1 MVLARMSVSAK
12 GELSMGISV
21 IEGHASGTI
30 RDRIDQMARTR
41 GDNVFLISPETGRTL
56 TFAGLRQEAIAISAR
71 LRRAG
76 LERGDKVAFLMDNG
90 LFTVQLFLGTMYSG
104 LVTVPLNV
112 RAGLDQL
119 AYTLDHSDAKVLFI
133 EDQYAALAREAL

>member
-1 MVLARMSVSAK
+1 
-12 GELSMGISV
+12 
-21 IEGHASGTI
+21 
-30 RDRIDQMARTR
+30 MARTR
-41 GDNVFLISPETGRTL
+41 GGNVFLISPETGRTL
-56 TFAGLRQEAIAISAR
+56 TFAGLRQEARAISAR
-71 LRRAG
+71 LRQAG

-112 RAGLDQL
+112 RAGVDQL

-133 EDQYAALAREAL
+133 EGQYAALAREALVGVSRSRAGDHR